1 MTILGID
8 PGVARMG
15 YGVLRGMQCMDYG
28 CFETAKTDTAA
39 SRLYQIR
46 RSVASLIRNHK
57 PDAVAVEKLF
67 FQTNVK
73 TAMAVSQARGVVL
86 AAAAEA
92 GLPVIEITPL
102 QVKQA
107 ITGYGKA
114 EKGQVQ
120 RMVKVV
126 LKLDKVPKPDDA
138 ADALAIAYTGL
149 IMKKL

>member
-1 MTILGID
+1 MIVLGID
-8 PGVARMG
+8 PGVARVG
-15 YGVLRGMQCMDYG
+15 YGVLDGMRCVAVG
-28 CFETAKTDTAA
+28 CFETKKTTLG
-39 SRLYQIR
+39 SERLEQIR
-46 RSVASLIRNHK
+46 RHVATLIRAHR
-57 PDAVAVEKLF
+57 PELMAVENLF

-126 LKLDKVPKPDDA
+126 LKLDKIPKPDDA

-149 IMKKL
+149 MMKRL